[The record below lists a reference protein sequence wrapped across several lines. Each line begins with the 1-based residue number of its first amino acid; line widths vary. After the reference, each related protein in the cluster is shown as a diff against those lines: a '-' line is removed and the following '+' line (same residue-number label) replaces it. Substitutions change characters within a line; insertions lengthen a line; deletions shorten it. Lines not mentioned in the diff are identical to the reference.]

1 MLITER
7 EVKDMSTTIT
17 LDASEL
23 ERVLVNGALFAA
35 PAKDYLPAL
44 EVVRFTW
51 DGDTLY
57 TVATNR
63 YVLSMERVDYHG
75 DGNTEGRDD
84 FSIGT
89 ADAKRVVSLL
99 KTIRLAGFPVAVKY
113 DSEAR
118 KATFVIDGDTL
129 IVTTEHG
136 EFPKWRSLVP
146 AEDEGEP
153 VGAITLGA
161 QWLALFA
168 KVKAHKGSP
177 VRFGFNTATKPVR
190 VTIGEAFKAIVI
202 PIRDAT
208 A

>member
-1 MLITER
+1 
-7 EVKDMSTTIT
+7 MSTTIT
-17 LDASEL
+17 LDAAEL

-51 DGDTLY
+51 DGDTLHA
-57 TVATNR
+57 VATNR
-63 YVLSMERVDYHG
+63 YVLSMEQVEYHG
-75 DGNTEGRDD
+75 DGNTEGRDE

-99 KTIRLAGFPVAVKY
+99 KALRSPRFPVAVKY
-113 DSEAR
+113 DSQSA
-118 KATFVIDGDTL
+118 KATFMIDGDTL
-129 IVTTEHG
+129 IVSTEHG

-146 AEDEGEP
+146 ADDEGEP

-168 KVKAHKGSP
+168 KVKAYKGSP
-177 VRFGFNTATKPVR
+177 VRFAFNTATKPVR
-190 VTIGEAFKAIVI
+190 VTIGDAFKAIVI
-202 PIRDAT
+202 PLRDAT
-208 A
+208 AS